1 MAMFKFFS
9 LLLLALSLFHYT
21 VSGENLLHTCS
32 QSGNYTTNNDP
43 YETNLKELFS
53 YLINEAPTNGFTMAS
68 KGEGE
73 NRTQGLALCR
83 GDLSPTDC
91 KNCVVNA
98 SSDILTFC
106 PYNKGAMIMQ
116 ENCTLRYSNQDFFGE
131 TLNNDMLCM
140 KSSEN
145 VNMGEP
151 NISILLSQRIQDF
164 LSKVTEEAVLNPR
177 MYASGKSEIDDFHT
191 AYGLAQ
197 CSRDLSR
204 LACKECLT
212 QSVAFFAHPDCGKG
226 QVGVKVYSEI
236 CRLRYE
242 SKPFV
247 NDKPIPLP
255 PTSYDAISP
264 QPQPVASSHCLDA
277 AAVLVVMGLLS
288 QLLSH
293 HF

>member
-1 MAMFKFFS
+1 MHICS
-9 LLLLALSLFHYT
+9 Y
-21 VSGENLLHTCS
+21 SGS
-32 QSGNYTTNNDP
+32 YTTNNDP

-73 NRTQGLALCR
+73 NRTRGLALCR

-98 SSDILTFC
+98 SNDILTFC

-131 TLNNDMLCM
+131 TLNNVMFCM
-140 KSSEN
+140 KSSK
-145 VNMGEP
+145 NMNISEP
-151 NISILLSQRIQDF
+151 NIQRVQDF
-164 LSKVTEEAVLNPR
+164 FSKVTEEAVLNPR

-204 LACKECLT
+204 LACKKCLT
-212 QSVAFFAHPDCGKG
+212 QSVAFLAHPDCGKG

-236 CRLRYE
+236 CRVRYE
-242 SKPFV
+242 LKPFV

-255 PTSYDAISP
+255 PTSSDAISP
-264 QPQPVASSHCLDA
+264 QPQPVASSHCFDA
-277 AAVLVVMGLLS
+277 AAVLVFTGLLL